1 MVSARTSRLGAAMEN
16 DRPRLIRAIVLMT
29 LVTGLVGA
37 MAFRLSHLQ
46 LVEGASQ
53 RQAAERNRLRGIPL
67 VPDRGA
73 LFDRKGQVLARSKL
87 IRSVYLSPQR
97 HTAAEWQTIL
107 QPMEGIFDRPITTIA
122 QEIATQRQNG
132 RGDMPIRVARDL
144 TPEGFVRLAELNP
157 GNNNLSIRVE
167 AERDYPQGTTAAHV
181 IGYLGEAGPEDM
193 KRHPDLPMGATIG
206 KAGIERLA
214 DDRLRGRWGYDWIEA
229 DAKGRLLRPAGQQA
243 PKPGDPVKL
252 TLDLAVQQAAERG
265 LQGRRGAV
273 VALDP
278 RTGAVLALA
287 SNPTFD
293 PNWFTH
299 RITKT
304 QWAALQDKSRPL
316 LNRALQGYPPA
327 STFKIVTSVAAI
339 QSGAFGANAM
349 VGTSGALNLGG
360 TVFREHGG
368 SGYGTIGFARAL
380 EVSSNTFY
388 YQVGMKTGPEAIAQ
402 WGTAL
407 GIGQPLKLGLLGSKG
422 FLPIPATKQSI
433 YRQPW
438 YLGDTVSMAIGQG
451 LVLSTPLEL
460 ATMVATI
467 ANGGQRV
474 TPHLLAD
481 QTNQPEFRPQSIG
494 LKPEGLAVIREG
506 LNSVVRQGTGKVL
519 NDPSLPP
526 SAGKTGT
533 AEVPSG
539 DNNAM
544 YVGYAPID
552 RPEIAVAIAVE
563 NAGYGGAV
571 AAPIAKEVLKAYFG
585 GAKPP
590 APAAAPAPGLR

>member
-1 MVSARTSRLGAAMEN
+1 MGLVSVRNGGLAQSIED
-16 DRPRLIRAIVLMT
+16 DRPQLIRVLVLMT
-29 LVTGLVGA
+29 VVTGLIGTL
-37 MAFRLSHLQ
+37 AFRLSHLQ
-46 LVEGASQ
+46 LVEGAAQ
-53 RQAAERNRLRGIPL
+53 RQAAERNRLRGLPL

-97 HTAAEWQTIL
+97 HTAADWQRIL
-107 QPMEGIFDRPITTIA
+107 QPMEGIFDRPVAQIA
-122 QEIATQRQNG
+122 QEIATQRQDG
-132 RGDMPIRVARDL
+132 RGDMPIRVARNL
-144 TPEGFVRLAELNP
+144 TPEGFVRLAELDP
-157 GNNNLSIRVE
+157 GENIFTTRIE

-181 IGYLGEAGPEDM
+181 IGYLGEAGPNDL
-193 KRHPDLPMGATIG
+193 KNHPDLPMGATVG
-206 KAGIERLA
+206 KSGIERLA
-214 DDRLRGRWGYDWIEA
+214 ETRLRGTWGYDWIEA
-229 DAKGRLLRPAGQQA
+229 DARGRLLRPAGRKP
-243 PKPGDPVKL
+243 PKPGEPLKL

-265 LQGRRGAV
+265 LRGRRGAV

-287 SNPTFD
+287 SSPTFD

-299 RITKT
+299 RITSG
-304 QWAALQDKSRPL
+304 QWQALQDRSRPL

-339 QSGAFGANAM
+339 ESGTYRANSM
-349 VGTSGALNLGG
+349 VGTSGALSLGG

-388 YQVGMKTGPEAIAQ
+388 YQVGMKAGPEAIAQ
-402 WGTAL
+402 WGLAM
-407 GIGQPLKLGLLGSKG
+407 GIGQPLKLGLLGNKG
-422 FLPIPATKQSI
+422 FLPTPATKQSI

-438 YLGDTVSMAIGQG
+438 YLGDTVSMSIGQG

-460 ATMVATI
+460 ATMVSVI

-474 TPHLLAD
+474 VPHLLAE
-481 QTNQPEFRPQSIG
+481 QTGQAEFQPQSIG
-494 LKPEGLAVIREG
+494 LKPETVRVIREG
-506 LNSVVRQGTGKVL
+506 LNAVVRQGTGKVL
-519 NDPSLPP
+519 NDPGLPP

-539 DNNAM
+539 DNNAL
-544 YVGYAPID
+544 YVGYAPVD
-552 RPEIAVAIAVE
+552 RPEIALAISVE

-571 AAPIAKEVLKAYFG
+571 AAPIAKEVFKAYFG
-585 GAKPP
+585 PKTQPTTPP
-590 APAAAPAPGLR
+590 PP